1 MTLINELLEAIESNP
16 SSIEARVLLLQQWIA
31 AGWNEAA
38 ADAAQDL
45 LRLDPSNTEAREFL
59 QMNNGARAPPA
70 PTGTAARTAA
80 NSSTIRDRDRPK
92 AEVLPLPRSSGDRA
106 VMELEFSEGYEAL
119 HARAEL
125 LLRETRL
132 VRDLP
137 GDSQGQG
144 VGAPGLDSV
153 IKDLNALSHG
163 RMSAVVSAQGP
174 CSVRAVARAMEAD
187 QGRAVDLAVE
197 DLANMIRWR
206 RSSSKKMIDNDALR
220 ETLAKRIRVLVA
232 ALPDGLQQHP
242 STALM
247 HVEHEELGR
256 TYVNQETMCGDA
268 VADIRRSKFWVSE
281 DGYAWDMEELADC
294 LAANGGV
301 MRNPLSRQKFAE
313 DDVRAIVQHPL
324 GRRLGAMQL
333 EQSRLSQGIRP
344 ATITQLDQLSATLLA
359 DQSTDQMASRHALD
373 GFLAYIATLPQAEQ
387 KAIDELRV
395 PATDSHTGQPFDCTI
410 GQAVRDARAN
420 VTCLQ

>member
-31 AGWNEAA
+31 AGWNDAA
-38 ADAAQDL
+38 RDAAQDL
-45 LRLDPSNTEAREFL
+45 LRLDPSNAEARQYL

-70 PTGTAARTAA
+70 PTGTAAGTAA
-80 NSSTIRDRDRPK
+80 NSSTIRDRPK

-106 VMELEFSEGYEAL
+106 AMELEFSEGYEAL

-137 GDSQGQG
+137 GDSQRQG
-144 VGAPGLDSV
+144 VSPSGLDSV

-163 RMSAVVSAQGP
+163 RMSAVVSVQGP

-197 DLANMIRWR
+197 DLANVIRWR
-206 RSSSKKMIDNDALR
+206 RSSSKGTIDNDALR

-232 ALPDGLQQHP
+232 ALPDDLQQHP

-294 LAANGGV
+294 LASNGGV

-324 GRRLGAMQL
+324 GRRLGAMQM

-387 KAIDELRV
+387 RAIDELRV